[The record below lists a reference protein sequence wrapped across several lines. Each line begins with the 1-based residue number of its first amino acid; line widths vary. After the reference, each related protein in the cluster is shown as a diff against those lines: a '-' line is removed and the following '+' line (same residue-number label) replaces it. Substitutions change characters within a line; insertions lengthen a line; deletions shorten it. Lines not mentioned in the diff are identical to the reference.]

1 MWTTTHGQTFGAT
14 PTTAGQVVVRR
25 GAAGVAGGLLGGVV
39 FGVMM
44 QAWGMIPMVA
54 ALVGSSSPAVG
65 WVVHLL
71 ISAFFG
77 AAFGVVLGPVVKGLI
92 SGTLWGVGY
101 GAVLWVVGA
110 LLLMPARLGMP
121 LFAID
126 DMTLRSLLGHLVF
139 GLLLGA
145 FAGAL
150 LRSRAAR
157 P

>member
-1 MWTTTHGQTFGAT
+1 MRTTTNETFGAT
-14 PTTAGQVVVRR
+14 SRTAGQVLVRR
-25 GAAGVAGGLLGGVV
+25 GAAGVAGGLAGGAV
-39 FGVMM
+39 FGLMM

-54 ALVGSSSPAVG
+54 ALVGSTSTAVG

-77 AAFGVVLGPVVKGLI
+77 LAFAVVVAPVLKGMV
-92 SGTLWGVGY
+92 SATLLGVGY

-121 LFAID
+121 LFVVDGMA
-126 DMTLRSLLGHLVF
+126 LQSLLGHLVF
-139 GLLLGA
+139 GVLLGA
-145 FAGAL
+145 IAGTM
-150 LRSRAAR
+150 LRHRTTQ

>member
-1 MWTTTHGQTFGAT
+1 MRTATNGTSGAASTATGQLL
-14 PTTAGQVVVRR
+14 VRR
-25 GAAGVAGGLLGGVV
+25 GIAGVAGGVAGGLV
-39 FGVMM
+39 FGLLM
-44 QAWGMIPMVA
+44 QAWGMMPMVA

-77 AAFGVVLGPVVKGLI
+77 AAFGVVLGPVLKGPI
-92 SGTLWGVGY
+92 GGTLLGIGY
-101 GAVLWVVGA
+101 GAVLWVVGP

-121 LFAID
+121 LFVID
-126 DMTLRSLLGHLVF
+126 DMTLRSLGGHLVF
-139 GLLLGA
+139 GLLLGLVA
-145 FAGAL
+145 EAA

>member
-1 MWTTTHGQTFGAT
+1 MRTTNGTAFGAA
-14 PTTAGQVVVRR
+14 PATAGQLLVRR
-25 GAAGVAGGLLGGVV
+25 GAAGVAGGLVGGVV
-39 FGVMM
+39 FGLMM

-54 ALVGSSSPAVG
+54 QLVGSSSPAVG

-92 SGTLWGVGY
+92 SGTLLGVGY
-101 GAVLWVVGA
+101 GAVLWVVGP

-121 LFAID
+121 LFVVD
-126 DMTLRSLLGHLVF
+126 DMALRSLVGHLVF
-139 GLLLGA
+139 GLVLGA
-145 FAGAL
+145 IVGVM
-150 LRSRAAR
+150 LRHRTTR

>member
-1 MWTTTHGQTFGAT
+1 MRTTTNGPVAGAT
-14 PTTAGQVVVRR
+14 PAAGQLLIRR
-25 GAAGVAGGLLGGVV
+25 GAAGVAGGLVGGVV
-39 FGVMM
+39 FGLMM

-54 ALVGSSSPAVG
+54 QLVGSSSPAVG

-92 SGTLWGVGY
+92 SGTLLGVGY
-101 GAVLWVVGA
+101 GAVLWVIGP

-121 LFAID
+121 VFVFN
-126 DMTLRSLLGHLVF
+126 DMALRSLFGHLVF

-145 FAGAL
+145 VAGAL
-150 LRSRAAR
+150 LRSRAQR
-157 P
+157 S